1 MSTLNLGLQCIGLM
15 RNKMD
20 EDFETI
26 IKNCNSMDDIRN
38 ESKMYPSIIDELHT
52 SLQPTIELMED
63 IIK

>member
-1 MSTLNLGLQCIGLM
+1 M

-20 EDFETI
+20 ENFEII

-52 SLQPTIELMED
+52 NL
-63 IIK
+63 